1 MKGKLVK
8 EQQRSAGLE
17 RSRAAFVAAWR
28 GNRMRSGAAR
38 TIQRHFRARR
48 MLQLLDRTRLNV
60 KVSLAAPRQA
70 SRFITAGCHGSG
82 YAIRPL
88 ARLSPGSKVAKNAWP
103 AQRGVADRAWV
114 LHVHTV
120 DSVQLCCSGGYCA

>member
-1 MKGKLVK
+1 MPVYCLCPETGVEVKGKAPRDLSRERLIEKGGIFEVAVRGRVAAVQESLQTMKGELVK

-48 MLQLLDRTRLNV
+48 MLQLLDRTRLNA
-60 KVSLAAPRQA
+60 KVSQAAPQQA
-70 SRFITAGCHGSG
+70 AG
-82 YAIRPL
+82 AL
-88 ARLSPGSKVAKNAWP
+88 AEWQS
-103 AQRGVADRAWV
+103 
-114 LHVHTV
+114 
-120 DSVQLCCSGGYCA
+120 

>member
-1 MKGKLVK
+1 MKGELVK

-48 MLQLLDRTRLNV
+48 VLQLLDRTRLNA
-60 KVSLAAPRQA
+60 KVSLAASQQA
-70 SRFITAGCHGSG
+70 AGAVAVWHGSG
-82 YAIRPL
+82 FGHEAFGQAHFRVRGGKEYTARPGMCC
-88 ARLSPGSKVAKNAWP
+88 RLGMGSACA
-103 AQRGVADRAWV
+103 
-114 LHVHTV
+114 
-120 DSVQLCCSGGYCA
+120 YCMFCAAAL